1 MNQNSA
7 GRVQPLPGV
16 FPDDADAG
24 NVRDFF
30 GTGKRRRRTEAVAD
44 TDGGALRRGLHAHV
58 PDEQPLELYLFLG
71 VMGGLGWPQ
80 PQTRA
85 NEGSNGSSPSKTHTQ
100 D

>member
-1 MNQNSA
+1 M
-7 GRVQPLPGV
+7 QPLPGV

-58 PDEQPLELYLFLG
+58 PDEQPLGAIPVFWG
-71 VMGGLGWPQ
+71 DGGGLGWPQ